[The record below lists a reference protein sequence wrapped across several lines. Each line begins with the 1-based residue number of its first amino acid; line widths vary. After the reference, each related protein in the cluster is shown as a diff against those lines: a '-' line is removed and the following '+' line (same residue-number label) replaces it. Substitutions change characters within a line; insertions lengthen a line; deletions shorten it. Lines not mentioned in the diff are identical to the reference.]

1 MAVRTKAAL
10 ETQLTTLLA
19 DNTSGDISA
28 ADVRAIFQD
37 VFDSLIF
44 PADLQDE
51 IDDVTGLGGVADGGR
66 RVDPGRA

>member
-28 ADVRAIFQD
+28 GTF
-37 VFDSLIF
+37 
-44 PADLQDE
+44 
-51 IDDVTGLGGVADGGR
+51 GR
-66 RVDPGRA
+66 CSRTFSTR